1 MSYDFNGD
9 SNKGD
14 DKDRTMMLGLPL
26 GKDGIGALFRRSRSR
41 IASRRMDVL
50 MSEGGLRKALRIETP
65 HEAVEQELQRFGG
78 FRGSA
83 GLEVTPCVLNPEPP

>member
-50 MSEGGLRKALRIETP
+50 MRCVSYRISL
-65 HEAVEQELQRFGG
+65 VEI
-78 FRGSA
+78 A
-83 GLEVTPCVLNPEPP
+83 DAPAK